1 MENSKIAV
9 RYFTKSGNTQK
20 LANTIATA
28 VGTKA
33 KPIPATLV
41 GYIDT
46 LFLGASVYWGGIDPK
61 VKEYIKTIDSSKV
74 GKVVVFSTSALAQR
88 AFGQMKKLLT
98 QQGVTVAED
107 NFYCRGQFMAFHT
120 GRPNQSDL
128 DNAAQF
134 ARKMAER
141 K

>member
-20 LANTIATA
+20 LANTIAA
-28 VGTKA
+28 ALGSNA
-33 KPIPATLV
+33 KPIPVTLV
-41 GYIDT
+41 GYTDM
-46 LFLGASVYWGGIDPK
+46 LFLGASVYWGGIDPE
-61 VKEYIKTIDSSKV
+61 VKEYIKKIDSSKV

-107 NFYCRGQFMAFHT
+107 NFYCRGQFKALFA
-120 GRPNQSDL
+120 GRPNQGDL
-128 DNAAQF
+128 NNAAQF
-134 ARKMAER
+134 ARKIVER
-141 K
+141 G